1 MNLNIC
7 MPFVK
12 ISLYKR
18 GKKVRQNSICFKF
31 SSKIYRINF
40 KQISDLNMSTQKI
53 NPKSKTYINQ
63 HSYLPK
69 YKGKEEIDTGI

>member
-1 MNLNIC
+1 

-18 GKKVRQNSICFKF
+18 GKKVKTQSVFKF

-40 KQISDLNMSTQKI
+40 KQISDLNMNTKKI

-63 HSYLPK
+63 HSYIPK